1 MPLAALIALLAVAPG
16 ARAQLAEVTATGA
29 AVATGSDL
37 LETEIAVERLVVP
50 ADPAAGSRRFVVA
63 DRLSVGDELH
73 YTIRVRNPG
82 SEPVTDVQVTKRMP
96 QGVQYI
102 EGSAVGPA
110 CDVEFSTD
118 GGTSFQSK
126 PPQSEYTHLRW
137 TMRRPLPPGA
147 TALLRFRATFR

>member
-1 MPLAALIALLAVAPG
+1 VPLAVLWTLLAAAPG
-16 ARAQLAEVTATGA
+16 ARAQQPEMTATGA
-29 AVATGSDL
+29 AVATGSGL
-37 LETEIAVERLVVP
+37 LETSITVERLVVP
-50 ADPAAGSRRFVVA
+50 DDPAPGPARFVVA
-63 DRLSVGDELH
+63 DRLSAGDELH

-82 SEPVTDVQVTKRMP
+82 PEAVTGVQITKRMP

-102 EGSAVGPA
+102 DGSAVGPD

-118 GGTSFQSK
+118 GGASFGSK
-126 PPQSEYTHLRW
+126 PPQGEYTHLRW